1 MEIEA
6 EAESAHTRS
15 RRSARGEVVE
25 VVTRG
30 ERRRAWSADQK
41 RLTVTEAM
49 QPGAMPAEVA
59 RRWGIGTGL
68 LYTWRRQLLAGE
80 LGEPPVPAP
89 MFAQVTLPPPA
100 ELPATT
106 PDPLPATTPDPP
118 LAKPDAAP
126 ATPGRMEIMLP
137 GGAVVRVGAD
147 VDGAALR
154 RVLTALAPP

>member
-1 MEIEA
+1 M
-6 EAESAHTRS
+6 
-15 RRSARGEVVE
+15 SARSEVVE

-30 ERRRAWSADQK
+30 ERRRAWSVDQK
-41 RLTVTEAM
+41 RLIVTQTM
-49 QPGAMPAEVA
+49 QPGATPTEVA

-68 LYTWRRQLLAGE
+68 LYTWRQQFYAGE

-89 MFAQVTLPPPA
+89 AFAQVRLASPVEPEAAPP
-100 ELPATT
+100 
-106 PDPLPATTPDPP
+106 DQP
-118 LAKPDAAP
+118 LARPDTAP

-154 RVLTALAPP
+154 RVLVALASP